1 MTPGREEGGE
11 RQSGKVNAAKNE
23 LRDEWRK
30 LIESE
35 ERLRFFKKMVGW
47 ELEVREIEHLEED
60 LNHKLKSERMKSARS
75 EKEVI
80 RSIMR
85 LKLTDERRHQRE
97 RKQIKNE
104 KREKLTELTSKHH
117 VKKIL
122 SMVNGE
128 AQRWR
133 KLERGRY
140 NRKIEHIKSLRVEE
154 EKRLMQ
160 ICPK

>member
-1 MTPGREEGGE
+1 M
-11 RQSGKVNAAKNE
+11 NAAKNE

-47 ELEVREIEHLEED
+47 ELEVREIEHLGED

-85 LKLTDERRHQRE
+85 LELTDERRHQRE
-97 RKQIKNE
+97 
-104 KREKLTELTSKHH
+104 
-117 VKKIL
+117 
-122 SMVNGE
+122 
-128 AQRWR
+128 
-133 KLERGRY
+133 
-140 NRKIEHIKSLRVEE
+140 
-154 EKRLMQ
+154 
-160 ICPK
+160 